1 MFDFFS
7 FLFLIPC
14 VLFFLTLVC
23 SLLLFVVMGQSE
35 FFLLLSKSKE
45 NSKKDIDMKV
55 LTKQS
60 NQSKRS
66 KEKRMP
72 KNEKTYKTGKEYM

>member
-66 KEKRMP
+66 KEKRMS
-72 KNEKTYKTGKEYM
+72 KNEKNV